1 MRETY
6 ATNDGK
12 RKAGG
17 IAGVPQGV
25 KGLPCKHKD
34 LNSNPRAI

>member
-17 IAGVPQGV
+17 TAGVPQWV
-25 KGLPCKHKD
+25 KHKD
-34 LNSNPRAI
+34 LNSNP